1 MAAQMT
7 RIAPHED
14 VHDDHVVVHPPT
26 TLRDKGLSRAA
37 MSPLELAEFL
47 ERGDKALDALA
58 PSFGD
63 WILGE
68 TWRLAESYEVFEA
81 GPRDEAGAKALFI
94 VTHDFRG
101 LAKQFGY
108 PLAAKLSEALGEVLQ
123 SPLANVVPAV
133 ILRSHVEAICAI
145 VRSGVR
151 DETNP
156 TARAMV
162 DSLASLMAEQ
172 WRAAQKV

>member
-1 MAAQMT
+1 MATPMT

-37 MSPLELAEFL
+37 MTPLELAEFL
-47 ERGDKALDALA
+47 ERGDKAIEALA
-58 PSFGD
+58 PSFSD
-63 WILGE
+63 WMLGE
-68 TWRLAESYEVFEA
+68 TWRLAECYEVFEA
-81 GPRDEAGAKALFI
+81 GPRDEAAAKDLFI

-101 LAKQFGY
+101 MAKQFGY
-108 PLAAKLSEALGEVLQ
+108 PLAARISESLGEVLQ
-123 SPLANVVPAV
+123 SPLAGTIPAV
-133 ILRSHVEAICAI
+133 ILRHHVDAICAI
-145 VRSGVR
+145 VRSDVR

-162 DSLASLMAEQ
+162 DSLASIMAEQ
-172 WRAAQKV
+172 RRAGPQG